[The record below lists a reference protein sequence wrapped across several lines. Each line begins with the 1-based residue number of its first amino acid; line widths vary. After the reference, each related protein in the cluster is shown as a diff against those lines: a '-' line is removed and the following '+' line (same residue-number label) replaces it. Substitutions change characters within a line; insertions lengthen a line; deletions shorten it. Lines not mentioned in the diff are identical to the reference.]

1 MIPYSKQTISVLD
14 AINVARQVK
23 FKSLTQGIQIDRFEQ
38 SIAAYVG
45 AKYAVAVSSA
55 TAGLHIAQL
64 ALEKPPGSKV
74 ITSPISFVASANSI
88 IYAGH
93 IPMFIDID
101 PNSGNINVQDL
112 EKSII
117 EHNVKTVV
125 PVHYA
130 GLPCNMEK
138 IYEVCVKYNVNI
150 IEDAAHALG
159 GNYETGEKIGSCKYS
174 DLTVF
179 SFHPVKSITTGEGGV
194 ITTNNEVLY
203 SKLIE
208 LRSHG
213 IIKNLQSVKNPI
225 LGMTKGKRNLWYY
238 EMNSI
243 GFHYRMTEMQA
254 VLGISQMKKIDKFI
268 NRRRNIAYKYNRS
281 LQKFKNIELLGN
293 DKMHLSAHHL
303 YPIKIKFE
311 NINLSRN
318 ELMIKLRELG
328 IMTQVHYLPIQLHPY
343 YKKLGYTT
351 EQTPD
356 ALNFYFQILS
366 IPIYPTLGWRN
377 QRKVISILSRL
388 LE

>member
-64 ALEKPPGSKV
+64 ALEKPSGSKV

-203 SKLIE
+203 NKLIE

>member
-194 ITTNNEVLY
+194 ITTNNEILY
-203 SKLIE
+203 NKLIE

>member
-1 MIPYSKQTISVLD
+1 VIPYSKQTISVLD

-194 ITTNNEVLY
+194 ITTNNEILY
-203 SKLIE
+203 NKLIE

>member
-138 IYEVCVKYNVNI
+138 IYEVCVKYNVSI

-203 SKLIE
+203 NKLIE

>member
-203 SKLIE
+203 NKLIE